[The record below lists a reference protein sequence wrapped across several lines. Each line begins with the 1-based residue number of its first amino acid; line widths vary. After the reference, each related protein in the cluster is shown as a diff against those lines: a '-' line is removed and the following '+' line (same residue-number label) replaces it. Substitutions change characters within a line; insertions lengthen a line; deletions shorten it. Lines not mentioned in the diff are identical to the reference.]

1 MLSLGRNKQRSCK
14 KNRAST
20 VHGLSS
26 SGRYQLNLRF
36 GLLFRVIDCITIFFF
51 ASASSWGTQSH
62 RNAALERRD
71 HWDTGTNPP
80 RQVIIVWLIILG
92 TGSGREEGWR
102 GGGRGGGA
110 LMPAFPPLFY
120 DNAASWTSLIS
131 TTPNIVSFWS
141 FPTVWRIPLPDWALK
156 SCIPSRDFENSRITH
171 CILVKSGITRMPF
184 SLSFRPSGKFDL
196 SIKRSRNFLN
206 DFFNGLQKWLS
217 NLSFRIIPSW
227 VVLVPLNYQFLQTW
241 SWNNSYWHCCS

>member
-36 GLLFRVIDCITIFFF
+36 GLLFRMINCITIFF

-80 RQVIIVWLIILG
+80 RQVIIMWLSWEQ
-92 TGSGREEGWR
+92 TVCKRRRME
-102 GGGRGGGA
+102 GRGAGVGSDA
-110 LMPAFPPLFY
+110 
-120 DNAASWTSLIS
+120 
-131 TTPNIVSFWS
+131 
-141 FPTVWRIPLPDWALK
+141 RIPAPILRQ
-156 SCIPSRDFENSRITH
+156 CRILNFINLYH
-171 CILVKSGITRMPF
+171 PEYCFILIFPH
-184 SLSFRPSGKFDL
+184 
-196 SIKRSRNFLN
+196 
-206 DFFNGLQKWLS
+206 GLANPTSWLS
-217 NLSFRIIPSW
+217 AQVLYPLKTFWEFPNHTLYFNQIPDLENALLDRAGSST
-227 VVLVPLNYQFLQTW
+227 FL
-241 SWNNSYWHCCS
+241 